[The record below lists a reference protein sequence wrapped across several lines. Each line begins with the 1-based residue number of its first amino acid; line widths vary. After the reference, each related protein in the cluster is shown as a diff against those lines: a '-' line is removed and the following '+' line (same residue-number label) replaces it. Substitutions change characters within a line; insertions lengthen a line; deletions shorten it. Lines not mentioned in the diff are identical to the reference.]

1 MSSSTTRVYED
12 DRRIS
17 SKPFTAL
24 QASDEEKQILEASV
38 DDLGKLVQHVEQA
51 WGSES
56 QNVFRVAGHECRVRI
71 TMRPASFLV
80 DIFNDYPTVMVVVK
94 FEEGTDHAERTKA
107 LKGPFEETKKY
118 MNENQMRMFQLE
130 FVDQAIVNINENASI
145 AFWVDEGTEKL
156 AEKLSALKVAEET
169 KNKELEEEE
178 EQFKWAARYG
188 L

>member
-1 MSSSTTRVYED
+1 MSSSMTRVYRD

-17 SKPFTAL
+17 SKPFIAL
-24 QASDEEKQILEASV
+24 KASDEEKQILEASV
-38 DDLGKLVQHVEQA
+38 DDLGKLVKHVEQA

-80 DIFNDYPTVMVVVK
+80 GIFNDYPTVVVVVK
-94 FEEGTDHAERTKA
+94 FEEGIDHTERTKA
-107 LKGPFEETKKY
+107 LKEHFVETMKY

-156 AEKLSALKVAEET
+156 GGKLSALKAAEEI
-169 KNKELEEEE
+169 KNKELHEEK
-178 EQFKWAARYG
+178 QFQWAVRYG